1 MVKRFLMIA
10 VAGLFLAT
18 IALTGQKDKS
28 KSGTWSG
35 FVTDTLCGAKGANA
49 DHAACATKCVKERGA
64 KYALYDATDKKVYIL
79 DPQDKAAPHAGHE
92 VTVKGTLE
100 GDTIHFSSI
109 TMAAPKGGM

>member
-1 MVKRFLMIA
+1 MVKRIAITA
-10 VAGLFLAT
+10 VAGLLLAS
-18 IALTGQKDKS
+18 IALTAQKNAT

-35 FVTDTLCGAKGANA
+35 WVTDTSCEAKGANA
-49 DHAACATKCVKERGA
+49 QHAACATKCVKEQGA
-64 KYALYDATDKKVYIL
+64 KYALYNAADKKVYVL

-92 VTVKGTLE
+92 VTVNGTLD